1 MIDFITGSI
10 APYAIALLSIAAAYF
25 GFRSKSQEN
34 TIKKQKDEIIKKESE
49 AIILID
55 AIDRQKAEIRKA
67 NAASRI
73 LSSNDSRGVV
83 VDRMRERANKDGNS
97 N

>member
-10 APYAIALLSIAAAYF
+10 APYAIALLSIVAAYF
-25 GFRSKSQEN
+25 GFRSSSQRK
-34 TIKKQKDEIIKKESE
+34 TIEKQKEEIIKKESE
-49 AIILID
+49 TIILMD
-55 AIDRQKAEIRKA
+55 SIDRQNTAIKRA
-67 NAASRI
+67 NEASRI
-73 LSSNDSRGVV
+73 LSSNDSRIAV